1 MRLLVVGANGLL
13 GSNVVTAAEKR
24 NWRVSGTFHSE
35 RPAFDVPLSQFDLEG
50 AHRFD
55 QVLEEHHPDVVVNCA
70 AMTDVDACEAEP
82 KRADRLNGDAPGR
95 MAACCRSSDTEF
107 VQVSTDY
114 VFDGTSRDPYTE
126 GAEPAPVQVY
136 GESKLT
142 GERAVRDESGA
153 PIVSRLSFVWGVHR
167 AMGELTGF
175 PAWICDRLRREESIP
190 LFTDQWI
197 SPTRAGD
204 AAETLLDLIEQ
215 NVTGLYHVTSDSCVT
230 PYDFGELIAD
240 VVDAP
245 DGLLT
250 EGSMNGIEREAS
262 RPTHTCLDVT
272 KVEST
277 LSRPQPTVREDVETL
292 RGRYI

>member
-13 GSNVVTAAEKR
+13 GSNVVTAGQNR
-24 NWRVSGTFHSE
+24 SWRVSGTYHSE

-55 QVLEEHHPDVVVNCA
+55 EFLEEHDPDIVVNCA

-82 KRADRLNGDAPGR
+82 KRAERLNGDAPGR
-95 MAACCRSSDTEF
+95 MAACCHSRDTEF

-114 VFDGTSRDPYTE
+114 VFDGTSRDPYPE
-126 GAEPAPVQVY
+126 DAEPAPLQAY

-142 GERAVRDESGA
+142 GERAVGGEKGA
-153 PIVSRLSFVWGVHR
+153 SIIPRLSFVWGVNR
-167 AMGELTGF
+167 ATGELAGF
-175 PAWICDRLRREESIP
+175 PAWVRDRLGRDESIP
-190 LFTDQWI
+190 LFTDQWV
-197 SPTRAGD
+197 SPTRAGN

-215 NVTGLYHVTSDSCVT
+215 NVTGLYHVTSRSCVT
-230 PYDFGELIAD
+230 PYGFGELIAD
-240 VVDAP
+240 AVDAP

-250 EGSMNGIEREAS
+250 EGSTAAIEREAA

-277 LSRPQPTVREDVETL
+277 LSRPQPTVREDVVTL
-292 RGRYI
+292 CGRYI